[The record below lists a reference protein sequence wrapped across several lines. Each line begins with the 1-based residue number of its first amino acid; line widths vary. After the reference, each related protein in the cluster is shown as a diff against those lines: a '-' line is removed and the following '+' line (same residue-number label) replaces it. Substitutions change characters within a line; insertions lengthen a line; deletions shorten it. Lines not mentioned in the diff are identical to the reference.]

1 MRILFA
7 ENHLVF
13 AETVTAEFLLDDDV
27 VIAPSAKQAFECFTE
42 GHPFDAVLV
51 DFDLDGGSGT
61 DLVARL
67 RESEYDGLIVATS
80 AKDEGN
86 TELIRMGA
94 DVACNKLRFSSL
106 RSLLKVLLRPVALET
121 PNLERAAIS
130 LEGLS
135 VGDAF
140 GECFFGPED
149 WADGQIRSRTLAPSP
164 WVYTDDTEMAIAIT
178 EQLAERGQ
186 IDQSA
191 LARAFVRRFAAEPDR
206 GYGSGAV
213 RLLQEFRQ
221 GIPWQQASSALF
233 DGQGSMGNG
242 GAMRAAPIGA
252 FFAEDLLSVVR
263 EARTSAAVT
272 HAHIEGQAGAVA
284 VAAAAAC
291 VWRNKTR
298 PNASGSHRFL
308 PFVARLCPPGATRD
322 GLLSAANLPDSTP
335 PTEAA
340 AVLGCGEKLLS
351 ADTVPFALWCA
362 ERNVNEFEQA
372 LWTTVEGLG
381 DRDTTCAMVGGIV
394 SATSPPPPRWV
405 NAREPL
411 RFEKPLASGRRSEL
425 RQRAQAWLWSLRAG
439 KRK

>member
-27 VIAPSAKQAFECFTE
+27 VIAPSAKQTFECFTE

-106 RSLLKVLLRPVALET
+106 RSLLKVLLRPPLLSRP

-149 WADGQIRSRTLAPSP
+149 WANGQIRSRTLAPSP

-191 LARAFVRRFAAEPDR
+191 LARAFRTTIR
-206 GYGSGAV
+206 G
-213 RLLQEFRQ
+213 
-221 GIPWQQASSALF
+221 
-233 DGQGSMGNG
+233 
-242 GAMRAAPIGA
+242 
-252 FFAEDLLSVVR
+252 
-263 EARTSAAVT
+263 
-272 HAHIEGQAGAVA
+272 
-284 VAAAAAC
+284 
-291 VWRNKTR
+291 
-298 PNASGSHRFL
+298 
-308 PFVARLCPPGATRD
+308 
-322 GLLSAANLPDSTP
+322 
-335 PTEAA
+335 
-340 AVLGCGEKLLS
+340 
-351 ADTVPFALWCA
+351 
-362 ERNVNEFEQA
+362 
-372 LWTTVEGLG
+372 
-381 DRDTTCAMVGGIV
+381 
-394 SATSPPPPRWV
+394 
-405 NAREPL
+405 
-411 RFEKPLASGRRSEL
+411 
-425 RQRAQAWLWSLRAG
+425 
-439 KRK
+439 